1 MADTISSLNLQLDG
15 FLKPLFENKI
25 FLACLGLFLAVYAGW
40 LAPALPDS
48 VVNFFDTSIGKLIFI
63 FLIAFVASRNV
74 PNSFQ
79 VALIVSVIFLITL
92 TVLNNLK
99 MKEAFRNVSMEH
111 FGLMEQMNELLEHA
125 DKQKPDEPPSPGA
138 NANAGAPGA
147 NAGAPGA
154 GAGAGADNVPKPLSC
169 EDVLNKCYSKFD
181 SEQQK
186 QVCGGLFEEPAGAA
200 VPLPV
205 EADFAQNNCGGYIK
219 QCMSEPSR
227 VSTKKYL
234 NMKSSSCAL

>member
-1 MADTISSLNLQLDG
+1 MADTISSLNLQLDS

-25 FLACLGLFLAVYAGW
+25 FLACLGLFLAVYSGW

-48 VVNFFDTSIGKLIFI
+48 FVIFFDTPVGKLIFI

-111 FGLMEQMNELLEHA
+111 FGLMDQMNTLLEHA
-125 DKQKPDEPPSPGA
+125 DMQKPDEPVVSD
-138 NANAGAPGA
+138 AGA
-147 NAGAPGA
+147 A
-154 GAGAGADNVPKPLSC
+154 GAGAGAAGAAGAGDNVPKPLSC
-169 EDVLNKCYSKFD
+169 DDVLNKCYSKFD
-181 SEQQK
+181 AEQQK

-205 EADFAQNNCGGYIK
+205 EADFAQNNCMGYIK

-227 VSTKKYL
+227 VSTKKFL
-234 NMKSSSCAL
+234 NMKASACAL

>member
-15 FLKPLFENKI
+15 FLKPLFENKM
-25 FLACLGLFLAVYAGW
+25 FLAGLGLFLAVYAGW

-48 VVNFFDTSIGKLIFI
+48 VVHFFDTSIGKLIFI

-111 FGLMEQMNELLEHA
+111 FGLMEQMNTLLEHA
-125 DKQKPDEPPSPGA
+125 DKQKPDEAADEAANDAPAAPAGAVPS
-138 NANAGAPGA
+138 APGA
-147 NAGAPGA
+147 APG
-154 GAGAGADNVPKPLSC
+154 DNIPKPLSC
-169 EDVLNKCYSKFD
+169 EDALNKCYSKFD

-186 QVCGGLFEEPAGAA
+186 QVCGGLFEEPVGAA

-205 EADFAQNNCGGYIK
+205 EADFAQNNCMGYIK

-227 VSTKKYL
+227 VTNKKFL